1 MSNPFFNNQGPF
13 NILDLLKLLKTE
25 TKITENFQI
34 NDIKDLVSADISSV
48 TFFHSKKYQDLVKK
62 NSSFLLYYY
71 QYFKK
76 LFTN

>member
-62 NSSFLLYYY
+62 ILLKMY
-71 QYFKK
+71 
-76 LFTN
+76 